1 MRMGVPPSPS
11 ADAARRRAEPL
22 AAALSRRGTPIEI
35 VVAESYQALGSL
47 VLNDQVDLAW
57 APPIVCARVEAA
69 GGSTVLRAVRHG
81 ATTYRAGLV
90 CRAGAVVEL
99 ANCPALVAA
108 WVDENS
114 AAGFLLARSWLAAR
128 HVDALSAFKRAIF
141 CGSYFAALQAVAEGL
156 ADLSSVYCSVAGAPA
171 HSTLDEVDDKLRER
185 LQIFAH
191 TAETH
196 TDGIVLP
203 PSARHR
209 TFEALLGQLEGLHG
223 DAEGRRALR
232 TLLAC
237 EELRAEMPRAT
248 SSALSTVLTALETRR

>member
-22 AAALSRRGTPIEI
+22 AAALSRRGTPVEI
-35 VVAESYQALGSL
+35 VVAESYQALGDL
-47 VLNDQVDLAW
+47 LLNDQVDLAW

-69 GGSTVLRAVRHG
+69 GGTTVLRAVRHG
-81 ATTYRAGLV
+81 STNYRAALV
-90 CRAGAVVEL
+90 CRVGAVVEL
-99 ANCPALVAA
+99 ANSPALVAA

-141 CGSYFAALQAVAEGL
+141 CGSYFAALQAVAESL
-156 ADLSSVYCSVAGAPA
+156 ADLSSVYCSVEGAPA
-171 HSTLDEVDDKLRER
+171 HSTLDEVDGKLRQR

-191 TAETH
+191 TAETR

-209 TFEALLGQLEGLHG
+209 TFEALLGQLEGLHA

-237 EELRAEMPRAT
+237 EELRAEAPRAT
-248 SSALSTVLTALETRR
+248 SSALSSVLTALETRR